1 MTTPENGSSTNTFPA
16 ATGASAAAAVDGSM
30 FREYDIRGFVD
41 QNFTEA
47 VLERVGKAF
56 GTFLAGKRGN
66 KDVGTLAVGRDV
78 RLSSARY
85 SKTFINGLRSTG
97 ADIVDVGQ
105 VPTPLVYFA
114 VNHLNADGGGAIT
127 ASHNPPEY
135 NGLKLRKREPHA
147 PNGLPLLP
155 HEIQEVRRGA
165 QEGPFREAAQ
175 GSYREQDVTDEYV
188 RYVKGRITLERPTKL
203 VLDAGNGVAGPVA
216 LRTLQEIGCEVI
228 PLYCD
233 PDGTFP
239 NHMPDPLKPENLRD
253 LIAKVKETGADLGV
267 ALDGDGDRLGVVDDK
282 GEILWADQY
291 LVLLARNALRDNPGG
306 SVVFD
311 VKCSMALSE
320 EIERMG
326 GKPVMSR
333 TGYPNIMERRRE
345 VEAVLA
351 GELSGHMFFNDP
363 VIDFDDGTFAAAKL
377 LEAISRETGKLSDV
391 VAKLPKYFST
401 PEERFYC
408 SDDEKF
414 GVIEEL
420 TAEFRTQSDV
430 KQVIDLDGAR
440 VVFED
445 GWGLVRASNTE
456 PALTTRFEA
465 KSQARADEIRQ
476 RFLDRLKQIPS
487 VDLTRSGH

>member
-1 MTTPENGSSTNTFPA
+1 MTSQHSSP
-16 ATGASAAAAVDGSM
+16 ASAASSSTVDGSM

-41 QNFTEA
+41 QNFTEE
-47 VLERVGKAF
+47 VLERTGKAF
-56 GTFLAGKRGN
+56 GTFLAARRGG

-85 SKTFINGLRSTG
+85 AKSFITGLRSTG
-97 ADIVDVGQ
+97 ADIIDVGM

-114 VNHLNADGGGAIT
+114 VNRLNTDGGGAVT
-127 ASHNPPEY
+127 ASHNPPQY
-135 NGLKLRKREPHA
+135 NGLKLRKRESDS
-147 PNGLPLLP
+147 PNGLPLQP
-155 HEIQEVRRGA
+155 NEIQEVRRLA
-165 QEGPFREAAQ
+165 QEGGFREAAQ
-175 GSYREQDVTDEYV
+175 GSYREQDVVADYV
-188 RYVKGRITLERPTKL
+188 QYVQSRIKLARPTRV

-216 LRTLQEIGCEVI
+216 VQTLQAIGCEVV

-233 PDGTFP
+233 PDGNFP

-267 ALDGDGDRLGVVDDK
+267 ALDGDGDRLGVVDDT

-291 LVLLARNALRDNPGG
+291 LILLARNALRDQPGA

-333 TGYPNIMERRRE
+333 TGYPNIMVRRQE
-345 VEAVLA
+345 VDAVLA

-363 VIDFDDGTFAAAKL
+363 VVDFDDGTFAAANL
-377 LEAISRETGKLSDV
+377 LQAISRESGKLSQV
-391 VAKLPKYFST
+391 VAGLPKYVST

-408 SDDEKF
+408 PDDQKF
-414 GVIEEL
+414 DVIATL
-420 TAEFRTQSDV
+420 TEEFRRQEGV
-430 KQVIDLDGAR
+430 KQVIELDGAR
-440 VVFED
+440 VVLQD

-465 KSQARADEIRQ
+465 KTQDRADQIRHD
-476 RFLDRLKQIPS
+476 FIARLEKIPA

>member
-1 MTTPENGSSTNTFPA
+1 MTTEPT
-16 ATGASAAAAVDGSM
+16 AVDGSM

-41 QNFTEA
+41 QNFTEP
-47 VLERVGKAF
+47 VLERTGKAF
-56 GTFLAGKRGN
+56 GTFLAENRGRAGEP
-66 KDVGTLAVGRDV
+66 GTLAVGRDV

-85 SKTFINGLRSTG
+85 AKAFVAGLRSTG
-97 ADIVDVGQ
+97 ANVVEVGQ

-114 VNHLNADGGGAIT
+114 VNHLKTDGGGAVT
-127 ASHNPPEY
+127 ASHNPPQY
-135 NGLKLRKREPHA
+135 NGLKLRKREPDS
-147 PNGLPLLP
+147 PNGLPLQP
-155 HEIQEVRRGA
+155 NEIQAVARLA
-165 QEGPFREAAQ
+165 QGERFREASS
-175 GSYREQDVTDEYV
+175 GSYREQDVQDDYV
-188 RYVKGRITLERPTKL
+188 RYVAGRVKL
-203 VLDAGNGVAGPVA
+203 ARKTRVVLDAGNGVAGPIAV
-216 LRTLQEIGCEVI
+216 RTLEAMGCEVV

-233 PDGTFP
+233 PDGNFP

-253 LIAKVKETGADLGV
+253 LIAKVKETGADVGV
-267 ALDGDGDRLGVVDDK
+267 ALDGDGDRLGVVDDR

-291 LVLLARNALRDNPGG
+291 LILLARNALRERAGA

-333 TGYPNIMERRRE
+333 TGYPNIMARRRE
-345 VEAVLA
+345 VDAALA

-363 VIDFDDGTFAAAKL
+363 VIDFDDGTFAAANL
-377 LEAISRETGKLSDV
+377 LQAISRESGKLSEW
-391 VAKLPKYFST
+391 VAGIPKYEST

-408 SDDEKF
+408 PDDQKF
-414 GVIEEL
+414 DVIAQL
-420 TAEFRTQSDV
+420 TEEFRGQPDV

-440 VVFED
+440 VVLDD

-465 KSQARADEIRQ
+465 KSAARAEEIRH
-476 RFLDRLKQIPS
+476 RFLDRLKKVPA

>member
-1 MTTPENGSSTNTFPA
+1 MSQSPQPVE
-16 ATGASAAAAVDGSM
+16 VDGSM

-41 QNFTEA
+41 QNFTEP
-47 VLERVGKAF
+47 VLERTGKAF
-56 GTFLAGKRGN
+56 GTFTAALRRDRGLGQGP
-66 KDVGTLAVGRDV
+66 GTLAVGRDV

-85 SKTFINGLRSTG
+85 AKAFIAGLRSQG
-97 ADIVDVGQ
+97 ADVIDVGM

-114 VNHLNADGGGAIT
+114 VNHLRADGGGAVT
-127 ASHNPPEY
+127 ASHNPPQY
-135 NGLKLRKREPHA
+135 NGLKLRKREPNA

-155 HEIQEVRRGA
+155 HEIQEVRRLA
-165 QEGPFREAAQ
+165 QEGVFPRGGRE
-175 GSYREQDVTDEYV
+175 GSYREQDVVDDYV
-188 RYVKGRITLERPTKL
+188 SYVKSRIRLARP
-203 VLDAGNGVAGPVA
+203 VRVVVDAGNGVAGPVA
-216 LRTLQEIGCEVI
+216 VRTLEAIGCEVV

-233 PDGTFP
+233 PDGNFP
-239 NHMPDPLKPENLRD
+239 NHMPDPLKPENLQD
-253 LIAKVKETGADLGV
+253 LIAQVSAHKADLGV
-267 ALDGDGDRLGVVDDK
+267 ALDGDGDRLGIVDDR
-282 GEILWADQY
+282 GDILWADQY
-291 LVLLARNALRDNPGG
+291 LILLARDALREHPGG

-333 TGYPNIMERRRE
+333 TGYPNIMARRSE
-345 VEAVLA
+345 VNGILA

-363 VIDFDDGTFAAAKL
+363 VCDFDDGTFAAANL
-377 LEAISRETGKLSDV
+377 LAAISRESAKLSDV
-391 VAKLPKYFST
+391 VAQLPKYVST

-408 SDDEKF
+408 PDDQKF
-414 GVIEEL
+414 DVIATL
-420 TAEFRTQSDV
+420 RDEFQRQPGV

-440 VVFED
+440 VVLDD

-465 KSQARADEIRQ
+465 KTAERAQQIRHD
-476 RFLDRLKQIPS
+476 FIERLSKIPS

>member
-1 MTTPENGSSTNTFPA
+1 MTNQ
-16 ATGASAAAAVDGSM
+16 VDGSM

-41 QNFTEA
+41 QNFTEP
-47 VLERVGKAF
+47 VLERTGKAF
-56 GTFLAGKRGN
+56 GTFLAKKSGGGN
-66 KDVGTLAVGRDV
+66 AGPGMLAVGRDV
-78 RLSSARY
+78 RLSSQRY
-85 SKTFINGLRSTG
+85 AAAFIAGLRSTG
-97 ADIVDVGQ
+97 ADVVDVGQ

-114 VNHLNADGGGAIT
+114 VNHLNSDGGGAVT

-135 NGLKLRKREPHA
+135 NGLKLRKREPGS
-147 PNGLPLLP
+147 PNGLPLQP
-155 HEIQEVRRGA
+155 DEIQEVRRLA
-165 QEGPFREAAQ
+165 QEGGFREAKE
-175 GSYREQDVTDEYV
+175 GGYREQDVQGEYV
-188 RYVKGRITLERPTKL
+188 AYVKSRITLARKTK
-203 VLDAGNGVAGPVA
+203 VVVDAGNGVAGPVVVQ
-216 LRTLQEIGCEVI
+216 TLQAIGCDVI

-253 LIAKVKETGADLGV
+253 LIAKVKETGADVGV
-267 ALDGDGDRLGVVDDK
+267 ALDGDGDRLGVVDDR

-291 LVLLARNALRDNPGG
+291 LILLARNALRDRPGA

-333 TGYPNIMERRRE
+333 TGYPNIMARRRE
-345 VEAVLA
+345 VDAALA

-363 VIDFDDGTFAAAKL
+363 LIDFDDGTFAAANL
-377 LEAISRETGKLSDV
+377 LQAISRESGKLSEV
-391 VAKLPKYFST
+391 VAGLPKYHST

-414 GVIEEL
+414 GVIERL
-420 TAEFRTQSDV
+420 TAEFRTQPDV

-440 VVFED
+440 VVLED

-465 KSQARADEIRQ
+465 KSEERAEEIRH
-476 RFLDRLKQIPS
+476 RFLDRLKQIPA
-487 VDLTRSGH
+487 VDLKRSGH